1 MSKVFIFSA
10 DSVALVEAA
19 ASTDATISA
28 AVMIFT
34 TGLAMQTLPVAWKLH
49 RALPFESATIS
60 HSALFLIPAQLPA
73 PAGSLPEAL
82 ADALADALV
91 EALAEALP
99 GALPGALAEALP
111 EALAEALAEALV
123 EALAEALFSALPHL
137 PGAGF
142 ICARHSLNI
151 LAGMPGALQHTMAVL
166 LPVACLVPSTNM

>member
-123 EALAEALFSALPHL
+123 EALFSALPHL